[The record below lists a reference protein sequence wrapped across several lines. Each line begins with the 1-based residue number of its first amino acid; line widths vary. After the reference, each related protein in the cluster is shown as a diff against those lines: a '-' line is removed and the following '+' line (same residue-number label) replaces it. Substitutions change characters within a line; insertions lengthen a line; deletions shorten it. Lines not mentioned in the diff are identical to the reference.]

1 MKKNKMSLTT
11 ELDLT
16 REGTAEMT
24 RWCILIALHQSFG
37 VGAARLNKI
46 LARAEKLG
54 QESLDIAMM
63 VNDRGMPSTD
73 RSLALRRSWM
83 PRNVDPDFRVPV
95 LRSPRT
101 RREEQLRMA
110 GDVAAGMVWTLCAK
124 ACMDEL
130 GFSTERLLRLKEEAL
145 ANYRQVN
152 EEGHADGLDVAMEHL
167 RRCAQAALKEDIVVE
182 NQPDEDRVRQS
193 ERDYEEQKRA
203 FLKRAVMQQLGRKAG
218 KGGLRVLSEKKLEE
232 KATAAMAQLKENTWE
247 KRISTPWDYQTGEV
261 LAKGTAG
268 ELEASGIVPKGY
280 HTSEWAKHENQKR
293 RNRKYAISFEER
305 QPEVKRGEKGRM
317 MSVYTCYNAAGDV
330 IGEGTARELWEAG
343 VFSNDNAAYYTY
355 KEQGGRCIKRG
366 IAKMTCRKEMR
377 KVGQNNARGEKADCA
392 AKKPERPVLRKIK
405 DPTPLDYDVHDLI
418 LYNAIARKEGRP
430 ELTYGYWAAAG
441 KPARP

>member
-203 FLKRAVMQQLGRKAG
+203 FLKRAVMQQLGRRAG

-247 KRISTPWDYQTGEV
+247 KRISTPRRTTRPGKSSQKAQPESWKPAASCRRAT
-261 LAKGTAG
+261 TP
-268 ELEASGIVPKGY
+268 ASGPSMRTRSGG
-280 HTSEWAKHENQKR
+280 TGNTQSLL
-293 RNRKYAISFEER
+293 RNGSRK
-305 QPEVKRGEKGRM
+305 
-317 MSVYTCYNAAGDV
+317 
-330 IGEGTARELWEAG
+330 
-343 VFSNDNAAYYTY
+343 
-355 KEQGGRCIKRG
+355 
-366 IAKMTCRKEMR
+366 
-377 KVGQNNARGEKADCA
+377 
-392 AKKPERPVLRKIK
+392 
-405 DPTPLDYDVHDLI
+405 
-418 LYNAIARKEGRP
+418 
-430 ELTYGYWAAAG
+430 
-441 KPARP
+441 

>member
-1 MKKNKMSLTT
+1 MKKNKMSLMT

-37 VGAARLNKI
+37 IGAARLNKI

-54 QESLDIAMM
+54 QESLDVAMT

-83 PRNVDPDFRVPV
+83 PEGVDPDFRVPV
-95 LRSPRT
+95 LHSPRT
-101 RREEQLRMA
+101 RRQEQLRMA
-110 GDVAAGMVWTLCAK
+110 GNVAASMVWTLCAE
-124 ACMDEL
+124 ACIEEL
-130 GFSTERLLRLKEEAL
+130 GFGAVRLNRLKEEAL
-145 ANYRQVN
+145 ANYRQMN
-152 EEGHADGLDVAMEHL
+152 EEGHTDGLDVAMEHL
-167 RRCAQAALKEDIVVE
+167 RRCAEDALKEEVTVDD
-182 NQPDEDRVRQS
+182 QPETGLFEAGRDAAAGTPGREGRAAGA
-193 ERDYEEQKRA
+193 ERKEA
-203 FLKRAVMQQLGRKAG
+203 GRKGYGCNGTAKGEHMG
-218 KGGLRVLSEKKLEE
+218 KANLYTVK
-232 KATAAMAQLKENTWE
+232 
-247 KRISTPWDYQTGEV
+247 DYQTGEV

-377 KVGQNNARGEKADCA
+377 KVGQNNARGEKADCT

>member
-54 QESLDIAMM
+54 QESLDVAMT

-110 GDVAAGMVWTLCAK
+110 GDVAASMVWTLCAK

-130 GFSTERLLRLKEEAL
+130 GFGTERLLRLKEEAL

-182 NQPDEDRVRQS
+182 NQPDEDRARQS

-218 KGGLRVLSEKKLEE
+218 KGGLRILSETQMEE
-232 KATAAMAQLKENTWE
+232 KAAAAMAQLQEDTWA
-247 KRISTPWDYQTGEV
+247 KRISTP
-261 LAKGTAG
+261 
-268 ELEASGIVPKGY
+268 
-280 HTSEWAKHENQKR
+280 
-293 RNRKYAISFEER
+293 
-305 QPEVKRGEKGRM
+305 
-317 MSVYTCYNAAGDV
+317 
-330 IGEGTARELWEAG
+330 
-343 VFSNDNAAYYTY
+343 
-355 KEQGGRCIKRG
+355 
-366 IAKMTCRKEMR
+366 
-377 KVGQNNARGEKADCA
+377 
-392 AKKPERPVLRKIK
+392 
-405 DPTPLDYDVHDLI
+405 
-418 LYNAIARKEGRP
+418 
-430 ELTYGYWAAAG
+430 
-441 KPARP
+441 

>member
-54 QESLDIAMM
+54 QESLDVAMT
-63 VNDRGMPSTD
+63 VNERGMPSTD

-83 PRNVDPDFRVPV
+83 PEGVDPDFRVPV

-110 GDVAAGMVWTLCAK
+110 GDVAASMVWTLCAE
-124 ACMDEL
+124 ACIEEL
-130 GFSTERLLRLKEEAL
+130 GFGAARLNRLKEETL

-167 RRCAQAALKEDIVVE
+167 RRCAQDALKEEVTVDE
-182 NQPDEDRVRQS
+182 QPDEDRVKQS

-203 FLKRAVMQQLGRKAG
+203 FLKRAVMQQLGRRAG
-218 KGGLRVLSEKKLEE
+218 KGGLRILSEKKLEE
-232 KATAAMAQLKENTWE
+232 KADAAMAQLKESTWA
-247 KRISTPWDYQTGEV
+247 KRISTP
-261 LAKGTAG
+261 
-268 ELEASGIVPKGY
+268 
-280 HTSEWAKHENQKR
+280 
-293 RNRKYAISFEER
+293 
-305 QPEVKRGEKGRM
+305 
-317 MSVYTCYNAAGDV
+317 
-330 IGEGTARELWEAG
+330 
-343 VFSNDNAAYYTY
+343 
-355 KEQGGRCIKRG
+355 
-366 IAKMTCRKEMR
+366 
-377 KVGQNNARGEKADCA
+377 
-392 AKKPERPVLRKIK
+392 
-405 DPTPLDYDVHDLI
+405 
-418 LYNAIARKEGRP
+418 
-430 ELTYGYWAAAG
+430 
-441 KPARP
+441 

>member
-16 REGTAEMT
+16 REGVAEMT

-37 VGAARLNKI
+37 IGAARLNKI

-83 PRNVDPDFRVPV
+83 PEGVDPDFRVPV

-110 GDVAAGMVWTLCAK
+110 GDVAASMVWTLCAK

-130 GFSTERLLRLKEEAL
+130 GFGTERLLRLKEEAL
-145 ANYRQVN
+145 ANYRQMN
-152 EEGHADGLDVAMEHL
+152 EEGHTDGLDVAMEHL
-167 RRCAQAALKEDIVVE
+167 RRCAEDALKEEVTVDD
-182 NQPDEDRVRQS
+182 QPDEDRVRQS

-232 KATAAMAQLKENTWE
+232 KAAATMAQLKENTWE
-247 KRISTPWDYQTGEV
+247 KRISTP
-261 LAKGTAG
+261 
-268 ELEASGIVPKGY
+268 
-280 HTSEWAKHENQKR
+280 
-293 RNRKYAISFEER
+293 
-305 QPEVKRGEKGRM
+305 
-317 MSVYTCYNAAGDV
+317 
-330 IGEGTARELWEAG
+330 
-343 VFSNDNAAYYTY
+343 
-355 KEQGGRCIKRG
+355 
-366 IAKMTCRKEMR
+366 
-377 KVGQNNARGEKADCA
+377 
-392 AKKPERPVLRKIK
+392 
-405 DPTPLDYDVHDLI
+405 
-418 LYNAIARKEGRP
+418 
-430 ELTYGYWAAAG
+430 
-441 KPARP
+441 

>member
-37 VGAARLNKI
+37 IGAARLNKV

-54 QESLDIAMM
+54 QESLDVAMT

-124 ACMDEL
+124 ACVEEL
-130 GFSTERLLRLKEEAL
+130 GFGAGRLNRLKEETL

-167 RRCAQAALKEDIVVE
+167 RRCAEDALKEEVTVDD
-182 NQPDEDRVRQS
+182 QPDEDRVRQS

-218 KGGLRVLSEKKLEE
+218 KGGLRILSETQMEE
-232 KATAAMAQLKENTWE
+232 KAAAAMAQLKENTWE
-247 KRISTPWDYQTGEV
+247 KRISTP
-261 LAKGTAG
+261 
-268 ELEASGIVPKGY
+268 
-280 HTSEWAKHENQKR
+280 
-293 RNRKYAISFEER
+293 
-305 QPEVKRGEKGRM
+305 
-317 MSVYTCYNAAGDV
+317 
-330 IGEGTARELWEAG
+330 
-343 VFSNDNAAYYTY
+343 
-355 KEQGGRCIKRG
+355 
-366 IAKMTCRKEMR
+366 
-377 KVGQNNARGEKADCA
+377 
-392 AKKPERPVLRKIK
+392 
-405 DPTPLDYDVHDLI
+405 
-418 LYNAIARKEGRP
+418 
-430 ELTYGYWAAAG
+430 
-441 KPARP
+441 